1 VKYSES
7 GQEFT
12 LYIQAKSEGEK
23 EEWIQLLRSVFSFK
37 QKVPTFFVP
46 EINIQQL
53 CHVLVSS
60 FWRER
65 NIGNRKD

>member
-23 EEWIQLLRSVFSFK
+23 EEWIQLLRSVPVFSFK
-37 QKVPTFFVP
+37 QKAPTP
-46 EINIQQL
+46 YE
-53 CHVLVSS
+53 CKVS
-60 FWRER
+60 
-65 NIGNRKD
+65 